1 MSEKQSPGEL
11 DLNRLLANMTPQ
23 LDEQIWVFLSL
34 KSPDRDLDQKALMRF
49 EEDEGTTYIVKEED
63 IADHDVSFRCQ
74 RITLQVHSSLE
85 AVGFLDAISTALTLN
100 GISSNVV
107 SAFYHDHLFVPVEKT
122 TQTVAVLK
130 ALSQGDGG
138 KRS

>member
-1 MSEKQSPGEL
+1 MSDQSTNGET
-11 DLNRLLANMTPQ
+11 DLNKLLAEMTPQ

-34 KSPDRDLDQKALMRF
+34 EVRNAALEDMALMRF
-49 EEDEGTTYIVKEED
+49 DEEEGATYILKETDAEGYD
-63 IADHDVSFRCQ
+63 ATFRCQ
-74 RITLQVHSSLE
+74 RITLQIHSALE

-122 TQTVAVLK
+122 AQTMFVLK
-130 ALSQGDGG
+130 ALSASA
-138 KRS
+138 RE

>member
-1 MSEKQSPGEL
+1 MSDQSTNGET
-11 DLNRLLANMTPQ
+11 DLNKLLAEMTPQ

-34 KSPDRDLDQKALMRF
+34 KARDAALEDKALMRF
-49 EEDEGTTYIVKEED
+49 DEEEGATYILKETD
-63 IADHDVSFRCQ
+63 AKGYDATFRCQ
-74 RITLQVHSSLE
+74 RITLQIHSALE

-122 TQTVAVLK
+122 AQTMSVLK
-130 ALSQGDGG
+130 ALSASA
-138 KRS
+138 RE

>member
-1 MSEKQSPGEL
+1 MSDQSTNGET
-11 DLNRLLANMTPQ
+11 DLNKLLAEMTPQ

-34 KSPDRDLDQKALMRF
+34 KARDTALEDKALMRF
-49 EEDEGTTYIVKEED
+49 DEEEGATYILKE
-63 IADHDVSFRCQ
+63 ADAKGYDATFRCQ
-74 RITLQVHSSLE
+74 RITLQIHSALE

-122 TQTVAVLK
+122 AQTMFVLK
-130 ALSQGDGG
+130 ALSASA
-138 KRS
+138 RE

>member
-1 MSEKQSPGEL
+1 MSDQSTNGET
-11 DLNRLLANMTPQ
+11 DLNKLLAEMTPQ

-34 KSPDRDLDQKALMRF
+34 KARDAALEDKALMRF
-49 EEDEGTTYIVKEED
+49 DEEEGATYILKEPD
-63 IADHDVSFRCQ
+63 AKGYDATFRCQ
-74 RITLQVHSSLE
+74 RITLQIHSALE

-122 TQTVAVLK
+122 AQTISVLK
-130 ALSQGDGG
+130 ALSASA
-138 KRS
+138 RE